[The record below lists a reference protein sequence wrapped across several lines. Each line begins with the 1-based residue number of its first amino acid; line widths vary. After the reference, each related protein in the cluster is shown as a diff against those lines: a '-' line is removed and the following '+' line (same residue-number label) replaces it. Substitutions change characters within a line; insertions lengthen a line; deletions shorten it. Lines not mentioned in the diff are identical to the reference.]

1 VARARERRGDGGLSG
16 SPFSMLRREF
26 VAVVSMLMSV
36 PEFLRRRDRRCWPTA
51 KLSQIFPNV
60 RRSASR
66 GRDRA
71 CVREESPERAPFIS
85 PLPSPRYLAGTPLM
99 APLYISR

>member
-1 VARARERRGDGGLSG
+1 
-16 SPFSMLRREF
+16 MLRREF

-36 PEFLRRRDRRCWPTA
+36 PEFLRRDRRCWPTA

-66 GRDRA
+66 SDRA
-71 CVREESPERAPFIS
+71 CVREKSPARAGTLHLRCP
-85 PLPSPRYLAGTPLM
+85 PLDIAGTPLM